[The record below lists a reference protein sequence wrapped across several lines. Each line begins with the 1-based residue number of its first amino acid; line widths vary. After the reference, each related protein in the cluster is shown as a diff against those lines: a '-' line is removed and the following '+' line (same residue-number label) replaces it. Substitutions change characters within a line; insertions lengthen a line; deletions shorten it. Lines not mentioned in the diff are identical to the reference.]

1 MVLSPHSSL
10 LVPPT
15 VQAFTGPLDLLTS
28 PTVAFAVSPQKL
40 RSAYAGS
47 SMRLRSDGTGSPESN
62 FGFTGSGDLDTAAI
76 TAWLASTSGSNAYGR
91 TFYDQSGNARDAGQ
105 GTAANQPL
113 YAAGASS
120 RGQLTFDGSNDY
132 LDTSSWSLS
141 QSFSVWFVGFT
152 SNRGPLAAL
161 CGPLGA
167 GVNDRYCYCF
177 SGAIGAFWGTSTS
190 NGSAIFTNG
199 SMCSALWY
207 VNGSSSAITF
217 NGSVLGSSYAFG
229 ASSIS
234 GGLRLGL
241 RGDGSFPW
249 TGGIVEMIVF
259 AGDVAALPGWSAFV
273 ANRKAYFS
281 LP

>member
-1 MVLSPHSSL
+1 MQLGLGNRLGKIGGSYV
-10 LVPPT
+10 
-15 VQAFTGPLDLLTS
+15 GPLDLLTS

-113 YAAGASS
+113 YAAGPSS
-120 RGQLTFDGSNDY
+120 RGQLTFDGTNDC

-141 QSFSVWFVGFT
+141 QSFSVWLVGYT
-152 SNRGPLAAL
+152 SNRTPLSTI

-177 SGAIGAFWGTSTS
+177 NGQMGAYWSTSTATGGLQFV
-190 NGSAIFTNG
+190 NGSI
-199 SMCSALWY
+199 CSALWY
-207 VNGSSSAITF
+207 VNGASSAMTF
-217 NGSVLGSSYAFG
+217 NGSLLGASYNFG
-229 ASSIS
+229 ASNIA
-234 GGLRLGL
+234 GGIRVGM
-241 RGDGSFPW
+241 RGDNVWPW
-249 TGGIVEMIVF
+249 TGGIMELIIF
-259 AGDVAALPGWSAFV
+259 AGNATTLGGWSAFL
-273 ANRKAYFS
+273 ANRKAYYS